1 MTRRMSNG
9 KGLGL
14 GEEFYTHEF
23 ENGLTLVAQRMEQVS
38 STAATIAVPMGASR
52 DPDACAG
59 SAAVASYWML
69 RGAGQHNSRQL
80 NDALDALG
88 CQHHEEPRSQHL
100 VLSAAQLGRNL
111 PEVLRLYGD
120 ILRRPQL
127 AEETFGPSRE
137 LVSQALDGLEDE
149 PMRKCNVLIRERFY
163 PQPLGRNALGTKESL
178 AAMDA
183 SGLRKHLEQHLS
195 PNGTIIGIAGQFDW
209 AELLEVVHRCFGDW
223 AGAPLSEVSTT
234 PPAGGQVHLTK
245 DSAQVQIALAYPAVT
260 IADDRYYVT
269 RVAQMVLSGGMSAR
283 LFTEVREKRALVY
296 AVMARYHSLK
306 DQAGIFVY
314 AGTTP
319 DRAQET
325 LDVTVEVL
333 RGLSENLTAE
343 ELARARTQLKSAL
356 VMQGES
362 TSARSGALVADQYHL
377 GRLRGLSEIADAI
390 DAVTVDQVRQ
400 YVRAFPAE
408 DLIALIIGPKQL
420 DTRALS

>member
-1 MTRRMSNG
+1 LS
-9 KGLGL
+9 
-14 GEEFYTHEF
+14 EEFYTHEF
-23 ENGLTLVAQRMEQVS
+23 ENGLTLVAQRMTQVS

-52 DPDACAG
+52 DPSDGAG
-59 SAAVASYWML
+59 SSAVASYWML

-80 NDALDALG
+80 NDALDSLG
-88 CQHHEEPRSQHL
+88 CQHHEEPCSEHL
-100 VLSAAQLGRNL
+100 ILSAAQLGRNL
-111 PEVLRLYGD
+111 PEVLSLYGD

-127 AEETFGPSRE
+127 AEETFGPARE

-163 PQPLGRNALGTKESL
+163 PQPLGRNPLGTKESL
-178 AAMDA
+178 AAMGA
-183 SGLRKHLEQHLS
+183 SGLREHLEQNLS
-195 PNGTIIGIAGQFDW
+195 PNGTIVGIAGQFDW
-209 AELLEVVHRCFGDW
+209 AELLETVGGCLGDW
-223 AGAPLSEVSTT
+223 PGPALPEVPTT
-234 PPAGGQVHLTK
+234 PPVGGQAHLPK
-245 DSAQVQIALAYPAVT
+245 ESAQVQIALAYPAVT
-260 IADDRYYVT
+260 IGDDRYYAA

-306 DQAGIFVY
+306 DQAGILVY

-333 RGLSENLTAE
+333 RHLGEDLKDE

-377 GRLRGLSEIADAI
+377 GRLRGLSEISDAV
-390 DAVTVDQVRQ
+390 DAVTTDQARE
-400 YVRAFPAE
+400 YVLAFPAE
-408 DLIALIIGPKQL
+408 NLAALIIGPKQL